1 MVDPA
6 EVEPP
11 RYARDRDVF
20 HDKQGR
26 VYVAMGH
33 IQPRER
39 FLSFLKYIPD
49 SLGRWRTKDERY
61 RRLFSS
67 GPDDVG
73 KGIRHVPP
81 EFLRKDKH
89 FRTTLVQVPRGDV
102 AKYYMPELRLSEI
115 LDRGPLDSLETD
127 ALGLATALNETLDI
141 PFENLGVAGS
151 VLWKAHDPD
160 QSDVNLNIYGLD
172 ESWKLSNGFFEVVR
186 QNEHVEM
193 RELNEWALTMSRL
206 FSKIPALTPADTRL
220 LFSRKKLFH
229 YKNRPIGVASILRPD
244 EYPIRH
250 GSEFYTPISSMPI
263 RVTMEIQD
271 DKYGLFMPALYTGE
285 SESIPLIKGEKVSRI
300 MLYAGTFKGL
310 AKSGD
315 QVEVC
320 GVLQR
325 VNSQRREF
333 EPFYQMMVGT
343 VGYERKEYLKI
354 IKASW

>member
-1 MVDPA
+1 MADPA
-6 EVEPP
+6 EVDPP

-33 IQPRER
+33 IQPREQ

-49 SLGRWRTKDERY
+49 SLGRWKTKDERY

-67 GPDDVG
+67 GSDDVG
-73 KGIRHVPP
+73 KGYRYVPP

-89 FRTTLVQVPRGDV
+89 FRTTLVEVPRRSV
-102 AKYYMPELRLSEI
+102 TKYYMPEPRLKEI
-115 LDRGPLDSLETD
+115 QERGPLDPLETD
-127 ALGLATALNETLDI
+127 ALGLATLLNETLEI

-172 ESWKLSNGFFEVVR
+172 ESWKLNNGFFEVVR

-193 RELNEWALTMSRL
+193 RQLDEWALKMSRL

-229 YKNRPIGVASILRPD
+229 YKNRPIGVAPILLPD
-244 EYPIRH
+244 EYPIFH

-263 RVTMEIQD
+263 RVTMEIHD

-285 SESIPLIKGEKVSRI
+285 SESISLIEGEIVTRI
-300 MLYAGTFKGL
+300 MLYAGIFKGL
-310 AKSGD
+310 IKSGD
-315 QVEVC
+315 KVELC
-320 GVLQR
+320 GFLQR
-325 VNSQRREF
+325 VTSRRREF

-343 VGYERKEYLKI
+343 VGFERKEYLKI
-354 IKASW
+354 LKASW